1 MPLYYLLYSILIVK
15 FRLKKIRYSIFLFS
29 ILASTYSVNA
39 MEIEFAGKTDST
51 KAIQKKGGEK
61 FSKGFQKSLWFL
73 TYLNYAD
80 KVSGVFDSLCNPYEE
95 HCGMRIRNIDIYVLE
110 PFGTNVDSPL
120 LKPAKPILKI
130 GNKMQ
135 VKTREWVVKQDLFFK
150 EGDALDPQ
158 ALFDSERQLW
168 SDQNFKDI
176 RITIKPVDENYVD
189 IVVAVRDRWSFRIQ
203 SSVEV
208 NRLNI
213 GLGFANLLGIPQTL
227 RTFVSVN
234 YNKNNIYALNFQYS
248 YKNIKRSR
256 IDLFSQYSH
265 DKYANRYQFQADR
278 IYANAKMKWA
288 SSVLLDFN
296 SYLSGIGT
304 VLVQNQPQGYIR
316 SLKQDYWISG
326 AIPIKKQNRFILPN
340 ARLILAYRFERTGY
354 LSRPFLRDSRFA
366 DIFLN
371 SYSSVG
377 SIGISHWDFYVDKNV
392 YLLGIKEYFPMG
404 LSVAFIGGTTGDEE
418 LENRFYSGLYL
429 SYGLPIKRAGFLN
442 INTTYGGYVYKGY
455 YDQFSW
461 RIKLNY
467 FTDSYKMGKAFFR
480 QIVRLQTIMSFN
492 RPTGREINLNGTL
505 GFNELYTPSYRGNHS
520 LVLRL
525 EEDFIA
531 NFKVLGFNSSVFL
544 FANLGFVSKYDIQPF
559 KSIESSQFIG
569 FGLRLRNPS
578 LGMDLIEI
586 SLGYF
591 PTLPRGLAP
600 FKFGADYRNLNIPK
614 GNALFTKDY
623 LMLDL

>member
-1 MPLYYLLYSILIVK
+1 V
-15 FRLKKIRYSIFLFS
+15 
-29 ILASTYSVNA
+29 LAFTHLVNA
-39 MEIEFAGKTDST
+39 KNYVFSEKPDSI
-51 KAIQKKGGEK
+51 KSKSQKIGNK

-73 TYLNYAD
+73 TYLNYSD
-80 KVSGVFDSLCNPYEE
+80 KINGVFDSLCNPYED

-110 PFGTNVDSPL
+110 PFGTKVDSPFL
-120 LKPAKPILKI
+120 TPNKPILKI

-135 VKTREWVVKQDLFFK
+135 VKTREWVIRQDLFFK
-150 EGDALDPQ
+150 EGEELDPQ
-158 ALFDSERQLW
+158 AIFDSERQLW

-176 RITIKPVDENYVD
+176 KITIKPVDNYYVD
-189 IVVAVRDRWSFRIQ
+189 IDVAVRDRWSFRIQ

-208 NRLNI
+208 SRVNI
-213 GLGFANLLGIPQTL
+213 GLGFANLLGVPQTL
-227 RTFVSVN
+227 RTFISLN
-234 YNKNNIYALNFQYS
+234 YNKNNIYALNFQYL

-256 IDLFSQYSH
+256 IDVFSEFSH
-265 DKYANRYQFQADR
+265 DRYSNRYQLMVDR

-288 SSVLLDFN
+288 SSAILDFS
-296 SYLSGIGT
+296 SYQSGIGT

-316 SLKQDYWISG
+316 SLKQDYWFSG
-326 AIPIKKQNRFILPN
+326 AVPIKQKSRFLLSN
-340 ARLILAYRFERTGY
+340 ARLILGYRFERTGY
-354 LSRPFLRDSRFA
+354 LSRPFVRDSRYA
-366 DIFLN
+366 DIYLN
-371 SYSSVG
+371 QYSSMG

-392 YLLGIKEYFPMG
+392 YLLGIKEYFPLG
-404 LSVAFIGGTTGDEE
+404 LSLAFIGGTTSDEE
-418 LENRFYSGLYL
+418 LSNRFYSGIYL
-429 SYGLPIKRAGFLN
+429 NYGLPIKRAGFLN

-467 FTDSYKMGKAFFR
+467 FTDAYKMGKAFFR

-531 NFKVLGFNSSVFL
+531 NFKVVGFNSSVFL

-559 KSIESSQFIG
+559 KKIESSQFIG

-586 SLGYF
+586 SFGYF
-591 PTLPRGLAP
+591 PTLPRGLSP

-614 GNALFTKDY
+614 GNSLFTKDY
-623 LMLDL
+623 LSIDL